1 MDQPQITHSATRLS
15 LLYRLVQAFNSS
27 LSMEQMLDQV
37 MDEVIQNLHAE
48 RGFLMLYDSKG
59 ELNFQTARGMDRSTI
74 QDPEF
79 QISQSIVQRVASEG
93 EPILTS
99 NAQTDGDLADQRS
112 ILRLGL
118 RSVLCVPLKLKERI
132 IGLIYVD
139 NRLKTGIFNVND
151 REMLTALASN
161 AAVAIE
167 NARLYIELSK
177 AYDTTLEGWALAL
190 ELRDKETQGHSKRV
204 VELTLQVGQTM
215 GLSAAELLQMK
226 RGALLHDIGKMGIP
240 DSILLKAGPLTDEEW
255 VVMKKHPEYAY
266 RLLCG
271 IEYLLPTLDIPYCHH
286 EKWDGSGYPRGLKG
300 EEIPLAAR
308 IFSVVDVW
316 DALTS
321 ENRPYRKAWSRMK
334 TIKHLQEK
342 AGRDFDPEVV
352 KVFLTV
358 MENDNGKP
366 G

>member
-1 MDQPQITHSATRLS
+1 MDQPQITHSASRLT

-27 LSMEQMLDQV
+27 LNLEEMLDQV
-37 MDEVIQNLHAE
+37 MDEVVHSLRAE
-48 RGFLMLYDSKG
+48 RGFLMLYDAKG
-59 ELNFQTARGMDRSTI
+59 ELTFQTARGMDRSSI
-74 QDPEF
+74 EDPEF
-79 QISQSIVQRVASEG
+79 QVSQSIVQRVAKEG

-99 NAQTDGDLADQRS
+99 NALTDGDLADQRS

-139 NRLKTGIFNVND
+139 NRLKTGIFTVND
-151 REMLTALASN
+151 RDMLVALAAN

-167 NARLYIELSK
+167 NARLYVELSK

-204 VELTLQVGQTM
+204 VDLTLQLGQIL
-215 GLSAAELLQMK
+215 GLNPGELLQLK

-240 DSILLKAGPLTDEEW
+240 DGILLKAGPLTDEEW

-266 RLLCG
+266 RLLCN
-271 IEYLLPTLDIPYCHH
+271 IDYLLPALDIPYCHH

-300 EEIPLAAR
+300 EQIPLAAR

-321 ENRPYRKAWSRMK
+321 ENRPYRKAWSRTK
-334 TIKHLQEK
+334 TIKHLKEK
-342 AGRDFDPEVV
+342 AGHDFDPDIVKAFTKIMEVA
-352 KVFLTV
+352 
-358 MENDNGKP
+358 NGTT
-366 G
+366 